1 MYNISTILNTRIKN
15 SLALPMTYKVILNNL
30 YSLLMLNLLYF
41 CWNIL
46 LLKDGERSKSV
57 LVLSFFLPF
66 HIFYSRRRLNCT
78 NMPDLFIFIVWRTM
92 ACPGNCAIQQ
102 LSLILIQTDK
112 SNRNTYLIQKYH
124 SYPSVDLISRW
135 FKEYWRLTTSSV
147 FLSCRITFAH

>member
-1 MYNISTILNTRIKN
+1 MLCISFLVLFYPSDLILEVVFQRYDYFVSLYNISTLLNTRIKN

-66 HIFYSRRRLNCT
+66 HIFYILEDVSIVRICLIF
-78 NMPDLFIFIVWRTM
+78 LFSLCDARWRAPEIVQFNNF
-92 ACPGNCAIQQ
+92 P
-102 LSLILIQTDK
+102 
-112 SNRNTYLIQKYH
+112 
-124 SYPSVDLISRW
+124 
-135 FKEYWRLTTSSV
+135 
-147 FLSCRITFAH
+147 

>member
-1 MYNISTILNTRIKN
+1 MLCISFLVLFYPSNLILEVFFQRYDYFVSLYNISTLLNTRIKN

-66 HIFYSRRRLNCT
+66 HIFYILEDVSIVRICLIF
-78 NMPDLFIFIVWRTM
+78 LFSLCDARWRAPEIVQFNNF
-92 ACPGNCAIQQ
+92 P
-102 LSLILIQTDK
+102 
-112 SNRNTYLIQKYH
+112 
-124 SYPSVDLISRW
+124 
-135 FKEYWRLTTSSV
+135 
-147 FLSCRITFAH
+147 